1 MSAACVRIVA
11 ISACLAPLLTA
22 PVHAQSAHSPLT
34 VALAEANDNRVA
46 AGRTHG
52 GVVELN
58 MVARLAAWRPDLGV
72 DSAVTVQ
79 AFAETNGAPRI
90 PGPLL
95 RATQGGEIRVTITND
110 IADSTLVVHG
120 LRAGTLADD
129 TIHVAPGTRRA
140 VTFRAGSPGT
150 YLYWGTTTGRASIG
164 TRNGRD
170 TQLTGAIVIDPAGV
184 MPDTSERIFVM
195 TVIDIVPDTTK
206 PPPREDIWELAIN
219 GRAWPHSERLE
230 YPVGE
235 TVRWRWLNG
244 SYLPHPMHLHGF
256 HFRVLAK
263 GNGTSD
269 TRYAPEG
276 VRHVVTEFMRPGT
289 TFAMEWT
296 PTRAGNWL
304 FHCHMAPH
312 ITPYPARPDSAQMH
326 DVHDVAQHPMQGMAG
341 LVLGIRT
348 TEHATSRAADP
359 PSIAR
364 HLRLFVQ
371 RGPVAS
377 DPRLRATGYV
387 LQHGGDEPRADSV
400 QVPGPILLL
409 TRGETTAITVVNRS
423 DDATTVHWHGME
435 LESIYDGVAGWSG
448 ADSNLAPLVAPGD
461 SFVVSFTPPRA
472 GTYIYHTHMDEGL
485 QLVTGSY
492 GPLIVLEPG
501 ERFEP
506 ETDRLIIFG
515 RAVDAGVNR
524 QAINGRIEPPP
535 LELRAGTSYRLRLIN
550 ILPAAPVYVQLRA
563 DSALLQWTAI
573 SKDGADLPPSLQVQ
587 SPSAL
592 EGFGV
597 GETYDFIW
605 TPERPME
612 AVLTAQNPVDGFMLT
627 QRVIVRE

>member
-1 MSAACVRIVA
+1 MSAACVRIIA
-11 ISACLAPLLTA
+11 ISACLAPLLPA

-34 VALAEANDNRVA
+34 VAFAEANDNRVA
-46 AGRTHG
+46 AGRAQG
-52 GVVELN
+52 GIVDLN
-58 MVARLAAWRPDLGV
+58 LVAQLAAWRPDLGV

-79 AFAETNGAPRI
+79 AFAESNGPPRI

-95 RATQGGEIRVTITND
+95 RATQGAEVRVTITND

-140 VTFRAGSPGT
+140 VTFRAGSSGT
-150 YLYWGTTTGRASIG
+150 YLYWGTTTGKASIG

-184 MPDTSERIFVM
+184 MPDASERIFVM

-219 GRAWPHSERLE
+219 GRAWPHTERLE

-256 HFRVLAK
+256 HFRVVAK

-269 TRYAPEG
+269 TYYAPDA
-276 VRHVVTEFMRPGT
+276 VRHVVTEFMRAGT

-296 PTRAGNWL
+296 PSRAGNWL

-312 ITPYPARPDSAQMH
+312 ITPFPARTDSAQLH
-326 DVHDVAQHPMQGMAG
+326 DVHDVAQHPVQSMAG

-348 TEHATSRAADP
+348 TERATSRAADP
-359 PSIAR
+359 PSIAQ
-364 HLRLFVQ
+364 HLRLFLQ
-371 RGPVAS
+371 HGPDAAN
-377 DPRLRATGYV
+377 PRLRATGYV
-387 LQHGGDEPRADSV
+387 LRQGSKEPRADSV
-400 QVPGPILLL
+400 HVPGPVLLL
-409 TRGETTAITVVNRS
+409 TRGETTAITVLNRS
-423 DDATTVHWHGME
+423 NGPTTVHWHGME

-461 SFVVSFTPPRA
+461 SFKVTFTPPRA

-485 QLVTGSY
+485 ELITGAY

-501 ERFEP
+501 QRFDP
-506 ETDRLIIFG
+506 DTDRLIIFG
-515 RAVDAGVNR
+515 RAVDGGVNR
-524 QAINGRIEPPP
+524 QAVNGRIEPPP
-535 LELRAGTSYRLRLIN
+535 LELRAGTTYRLRLIN
-550 ILPAAPVYVQLRA
+550 ILPAAPVEVQLRS
-563 DSALLQWTAI
+563 DSTLLRWTPI
-573 SKDGADLPPSLQVQ
+573 SKDGAELPVSLQIESPSLLD
-587 SPSAL
+587 AL
-592 EGFGV
+592 GV
-597 GETYDFIW
+597 GETYDFNW
-605 TPERPME
+605 TPERAME
-612 AVLTAQNPVDGFMLT
+612 AMLTAGNPVDSFLLT
-627 QRVIVRE
+627 QRVIVRD